1 MTICDLHTHSTA
13 SDGTSSPAEVVKR
26 AKAANVKYLALT
38 DHDTVSGIEEALD
51 AAKGLEIT
59 FIPGIELSTY
69 FNKES
74 VHVLGFFKGH
84 GYKDTELIDFL
95 NSIKRKRIER
105 AEKIVENLAKFH
117 DIHIT
122 LESIMKN
129 GKDTIA
135 RPHIAKAIIDAG
147 YNYDKEYIFEH
158 FIGNDCPAYIPSVQI
173 DTKEGV
179 KLLKKHGAV
188 VVLAHPVLLKKSSF
202 QDVLALGFDGLEGIY
217 PMNSEED
224 TKKFLS
230 YAKEHNLITSCG
242 SDSHGG
248 EDDLKHG
255 SLGSMEMDEEWL
267 TKFLTKLKA

>member
-224 TKKFLS
+224 TEKFLN

>member
-242 SDSHGG
+242 ADSHGG

>member
-147 YNYDKEYIFEH
+147 YNYDNEYIFEH

>member
-224 TKKFLS
+224 TEKFLS
-230 YAKEHNLITSCG
+230 YAKEHNLIPSCG

>member
-74 VHVLGFFKGH
+74 VHVLGFFKGD

-242 SDSHGG
+242 SESHGG

>member
-74 VHVLGFFKGH
+74 VHVLGFFKGD

-202 QDVLALGFDGLEGIY
+202 QNVLALGFDGLEGIY

-224 TKKFLS
+224 TEKFLS

>member
-26 AKAANVKYLALT
+26 ANAANVKYLALT
-38 DHDTVSGIEEALD
+38 DHDTVSGIEEALE
-51 AAKGLEIT
+51 AAKSLDMT

-74 VHVLGFFKGH
+74 IHVLGFFKGD
-84 GYKDTELIDFL
+84 GYKDKDLNDFL
-95 NSIKRKRIER
+95 NSIKTKRIER
-105 AEKIVENLAKFH
+105 AKKIVENLAKFH

-135 RPHIAKAIIDAG
+135 RPHIAKAIMDAG
-147 YNYDKEYIFEH
+147 YDYDKEYIFEH

-173 DTKEGV
+173 DTKDGV
-179 KLLKKHGAV
+179 ELLKKHGAI

-224 TKKFLS
+224 TEKFLN

>member
-38 DHDTVSGIEEALD
+38 DHDTVSGIEEALE
-51 AAKGLEIT
+51 AAKSLDMT

-74 VHVLGFFKGH
+74 IHVLGFFKGD
-84 GYKDTELIDFL
+84 GYKDKDLNDFL
-95 NSIKRKRIER
+95 NSIKTKRIER
-105 AEKIVENLAKFH
+105 AKKIVENLAKFH

-135 RPHIAKAIIDAG
+135 RPHIAKAIMDAG
-147 YNYDKEYIFEH
+147 YDYDKEYIFEH

-173 DTKEGV
+173 DTKDGV
-179 KLLKKHGAV
+179 ELLKKHGAI

-224 TKKFLS
+224 TEKFLN

>member
-179 KLLKKHGAV
+179 KLLKRHGAV

>member
-1 MTICDLHTHSTA
+1 MIICDLHTHSTA
-13 SDGTSSPAEVVKR
+13 SDGTSSPTEVVKR
-26 AKAANVKYLALT
+26 ANAANVKYLALT

-74 VHVLGFFKGH
+74 IHVLGFFKGD
-84 GYKDTELIDFL
+84 GYKDKDLNDFL
-95 NSIKRKRIER
+95 NSIKTKRIER
-105 AEKIVENLAKFH
+105 AKKIVENLAKFH

-135 RPHIAKAIIDAG
+135 RPHIAKAIMDAG
-147 YNYDKEYIFEH
+147 YDYDKEYIFEH

-173 DTKEGV
+173 DTKDGV
-179 KLLKKHGAV
+179 ELLKKHGAI

-224 TKKFLS
+224 TEKFLN

-248 EDDLKHG
+248 EDDIKHS
-255 SLGSMEMDEEWL
+255 SLGSMKMDEEWL
-267 TKFLTKLKA
+267 NKFLTKLKG

>member
-1 MTICDLHTHSTA
+1 MIICDLHTHSTA
-13 SDGTSSPAEVVKR
+13 SDGTSSPTEVVKR
-26 AKAANVKYLALT
+26 ANAANVKYLALT
-38 DHDTVSGIEEALD
+38 DHDTVSGIEEALE
-51 AAKGLEIT
+51 AAKSLDMT

-74 VHVLGFFKGH
+74 IHVLGFFKGD
-84 GYKDTELIDFL
+84 GYKDKDLNDFL
-95 NSIKRKRIER
+95 NSIKTKRIER
-105 AEKIVENLAKFH
+105 AKKIVENLAKFH

-135 RPHIAKAIIDAG
+135 RPHIAKAIMDAG
-147 YNYDKEYIFEH
+147 YDYDKEYIFEH

-173 DTKEGV
+173 DTKDGV
-179 KLLKKHGAV
+179 ELLKKHGAI

-224 TKKFLS
+224 TEKFLN

-255 SLGSMEMDEEWL
+255 SLGSMEMDKEWL

>member
-74 VHVLGFFKGH
+74 VHVLGFFKGD

-224 TKKFLS
+224 TEKFLN

>member
-224 TKKFLS
+224 TEKFLN

-255 SLGSMEMDEEWL
+255 SLGSMEMDKEWL

>member
-1 MTICDLHTHSTA
+1 MIICDLHTHSTA
-13 SDGTSSPAEVVKR
+13 SDGTSSPTEVVKR
-26 AKAANVKYLALT
+26 ANAANVKYLALT

-74 VHVLGFFKGH
+74 IHVLGFFKGD
-84 GYKDTELIDFL
+84 GYKDKDLNDFL
-95 NSIKRKRIER
+95 NSIKTKRIER
-105 AEKIVENLAKFH
+105 AKKIVENLAKFH

-135 RPHIAKAIIDAG
+135 RPHIAKAIMDAG
-147 YNYDKEYIFEH
+147 YDYDKEYIFEH

-173 DTKEGV
+173 DTKDGV
-179 KLLKKHGAV
+179 ELLKKHGAI

-224 TKKFLS
+224 TEKFLN

-248 EDDLKHG
+248 EDDIKHG
-255 SLGSMEMDEEWL
+255 SLGSMKMDEEWL
-267 TKFLTKLKA
+267 NKFLTKLKG

>member
-74 VHVLGFFKGH
+74 VHVLGFFKGD
-84 GYKDTELIDFL
+84 GYTDTELIDFL

-255 SLGSMEMDEEWL
+255 SLGSMEMDKEWL

>member
-1 MTICDLHTHSTA
+1 MIICDLHTHSTA
-13 SDGTSSPAEVVKR
+13 SDGTSSPTEVVKR
-26 AKAANVKYLALT
+26 ANAANVKYLALT

-74 VHVLGFFKGH
+74 VHVLGFFKGD
-84 GYKDTELIDFL
+84 GYTDTELIDFL

-224 TKKFLS
+224 TEKFLN

>member
-38 DHDTVSGIEEALD
+38 DHDTVSGIEEALE
-51 AAKGLEIT
+51 AAKSLDMT

-74 VHVLGFFKGH
+74 IHVLGFFKGD
-84 GYKDTELIDFL
+84 GYKDKDLNDFL
-95 NSIKRKRIER
+95 NSIKTKRIER
-105 AEKIVENLAKFH
+105 AKKIVENLAKFH

-135 RPHIAKAIIDAG
+135 RPHIAKAIMDAG

-173 DTKEGV
+173 DTKDGV
-179 KLLKKHGAV
+179 ELLKKHGAI

-224 TKKFLS
+224 TEKFLN

>member
-74 VHVLGFFKGH
+74 IHVLGFFKGD
-84 GYKDTELIDFL
+84 GYKDKDLNDFL
-95 NSIKRKRIER
+95 NSIKTKRIER
-105 AEKIVENLAKFH
+105 AKKIVENLAKFH

-135 RPHIAKAIIDAG
+135 RPHIAKAIMDAG
-147 YNYDKEYIFEH
+147 YDYDKEYIFEH

-173 DTKEGV
+173 DTKDGV
-179 KLLKKHGAV
+179 ELLKKHGAI

-224 TKKFLS
+224 TEKFLN

>member
-179 KLLKKHGAV
+179 KLLKRHGAV

-224 TKKFLS
+224 TEKFLN

-255 SLGSMEMDEEWL
+255 SLGSMQMDEEWL

>member
-74 VHVLGFFKGH
+74 VHVLGFFKGD

>member
-224 TKKFLS
+224 TEKFLS
-230 YAKEHNLITSCG
+230 YVKEHNLITSCG

>member
-74 VHVLGFFKGH
+74 VHVLGFFKGD
-84 GYKDTELIDFL
+84 GYTDTELIDFL

-267 TKFLTKLKA
+267 TKFLTKLS